1 MWTTYH
7 AKEKETNKLFNKLYQ
22 EYEELS
28 IIKNVSCCSK
38 IWFKT
43 KWLLVLAYLA
53 KVGEFGLNFLLS
65 IHKGIFDMIFSELK
79 IMPFY
84 VFIRWEKKYD
94 YIVSEDILREYERK
108 SFILKSN
115 FQIKEENEKI
125 KIHNNQISQLK

>member
-28 IIKNVSCCSK
+28 IIENISCCSK

-115 FQIKEENEKI
+115 LQIKEENEKI